1 MKSAVRRV
9 LLLSALMSPNALY
22 ALGLGEIHLHS
33 ALNQPFDADI
43 DLVSAAD
50 EDLSALRASLASNDV
65 FARYGIDKPAFL
77 ADFTFRVVRGPGG
90 KDYLKVTSPR
100 PVTEPFVTMLVEA
113 DWPRGRLLREYT
125 VLLDPPVFAPAPQA
139 ARGRPSRRPACRPPP
154 AAPAP
159 APRAAARA
167 DGGSLDGRP
176 RPRRTDRGTAHGRPP
191 GPTTGS
197 ARTTRCGRSR
207 AKRIQARGPT

>member
-9 LLLSALMSPNALY
+9 LLLSALMLPNALY

-50 EDLSALRASLASNDV
+50 EDLSTLRASLAPSDI
-65 FARYGIDKPAFL
+65 FARYGIDKPAYL

-100 PVTEPFVTMLVEA
+100 PVTEPFVTMLVAA
-113 DWPRGRLLREYT
+113 DWPRGRLLR
-125 VLLDPPVFAPAPQA
+125 
-139 ARGRPSRRPACRPPP
+139 
-154 AAPAP
+154 
-159 APRAAARA
+159 
-167 DGGSLDGRP
+167 
-176 RPRRTDRGTAHGRPP
+176 
-191 GPTTGS
+191 
-197 ARTTRCGRSR
+197 
-207 AKRIQARGPT
+207 